1 MEASVLTLVRGR
13 HASLGNLLQGIA
25 AQSVRPKELIIA
37 YMQPEPFADLPDPG
51 CPVRNIFI
59 PGEPMPLAL
68 ARNAAAKAAQSELLI
83 FLDVDCIASP
93 GLVASYLAAVERNAE
108 GVFLGEVL
116 YLPQG
121 AVDGGIDYAR
131 LDLFGRRHPAKP
143 AMPDKGVRREPDHG
157 ELWGLS
163 FAIRRASWD
172 RIGGMDESFVG
183 YGGEET
189 DFALRLAQAGIPLFW
204 TADARAYHQ
213 HHAVHIPPLQQFDH
227 ILRNAELFHTRHGR
241 WCMDYWLGQ
250 FRDAGY
256 IDWHPDD
263 GLIDIRRRP
272 TPSEI
277 DAARQPGSVLYS

>member
-37 YMQPEPFADLPDPG
+37 YMQPEPFAGLPDPG
-51 CPVRNIFI
+51 CPVRNLVV

-93 GLVASYLAAVERNAE
+93 GLVASYLAAAEQNAE

-121 AVDGGIDYAR
+121 AVDGGIDYAK

-256 IDWHPDD
+256 IDWRPDD